1 MIWKKHKKLFILCT
15 LLIGA
20 IVFLLLGVVWL
31 LEVLQIHLPGSRE
44 MWIGLIGALMGG
56 AFTLYGVL
64 ITIFKQEEEQATQR
78 RLENMPL
85 LGFPV
90 ELREVAEA
98 REDDF
103 GRICLE

>member
-1 MIWKKHKKLFILCT
+1 
-15 LLIGA
+15 
-20 IVFLLLGVVWL
+20 
-31 LEVLQIHLPGSRE
+31 
-44 MWIGLIGALMGG
+44 MGG
-56 AFTLYGVL
+56 AFTSYGVL